1 MAAGIGA
8 AMAGGKRG
16 SGAERPRQEGDWYP
30 TPDEVTEALLPWLR
44 MEGAVWEPC
53 CGDGALARV
62 LERHGYHVIGTDL
75 HYRGYGIGHGEA
87 YDILK
92 AEKLLAPNV
101 VTNPP
106 FNIAAPIIRHLLSLG
121 PDTLALLL
129 KASFWHAKSRARLFE
144 ENPPARI
151 LALTWRPDFLNL
163 KRPTMEVMW
172 CIWRRGHD
180 GPTEYS
186 LARRP
191 TRIGNPSCGTNPF
204 VHVNPLTGTREGQ
217 TIQGTSENGER

>member
-1 MAAGIGA
+1 MATGIGA

-16 SGAERPRQEGDWYP
+16 TGAERPRQEGDWYP
-30 TPDEVTEALLPWLR
+30 TPDEVTEVVLPFLDR
-44 MEGAVWEPC
+44 KGDVWEPC

-62 LERHGYHVIGTDL
+62 LERHGHRVIGTDL
-75 HYRGYGIGHGEA
+75 HDRGYGIGHGPEH
-87 YDILK
+87 DLLK
-92 AEKLLAPNV
+92 AQRLLAPNV

-106 FNIAAPIIRHLLSLG
+106 FNLAAPIIRHLLSLR

-129 KASFWHAKSRARLFE
+129 KASFWHAKSRAALFD

-151 LALTWRPDFLNL
+151 VALTWRPDFLNL

-172 CIWRRGHD
+172 CIWKRGHT
-180 GPTEYS
+180 GATEYS

-191 TRIGNPSCGTNPF
+191 GR
-204 VHVNPLTGTREGQ
+204 
-217 TIQGTSENGER
+217 